1 MRKLTENQ
9 ANVKQHTETE
19 PLLVENYSHS
29 SSTLSSQIIGHTLKK
44 LAKEQVCL
52 HSWYYMINHN
62 QNKNENEKYIT

>member
-52 HSWYYMINHN
+52 HS
-62 QNKNENEKYIT
+62 